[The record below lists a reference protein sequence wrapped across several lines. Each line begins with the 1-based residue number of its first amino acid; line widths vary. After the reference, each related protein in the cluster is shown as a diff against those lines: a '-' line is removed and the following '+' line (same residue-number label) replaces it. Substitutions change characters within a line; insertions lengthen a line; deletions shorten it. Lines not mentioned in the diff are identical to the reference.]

1 MITTYTEWIK
11 LSRDVFRLYIDLQI
25 VKQRLSL
32 IIGLLHVKVTRRV
45 DMNNKAREFML
56 LDAIEPV
63 SNAIID
69 EVLAMSH
76 EIGHINSLI
85 IRARRIS

>member
-1 MITTYTEWIK
+1 MIKTYTEWIK
-11 LSRDVFRLYIDLQI
+11 LSRGVFRLYIDLQI

-32 IIGLLHVKVTRRV
+32 IVGLLHVKVTRRV
-45 DMNNKAREFML
+45 DMNDKAGEFML
-56 LDAIEPV
+56 LDAIEPI

-69 EVLAMSH
+69 EVLATCH